1 MPGFFA
7 IIIARLKMELKELI
21 EESKQAIEKA
31 DVKNEGYKT
40 KALPHVEVVLHND
53 SDFVLRRTTSTTS
66 KLLMCILSQ
75 GLVTIKDEKTGVIT
89 KCTTKDVQNFLAG
102 TDFHNILDKGALPNL
117 KYIPWTNR
125 QKPELS
131 SYITLGCSYPEKIKM
146 VVNNKIFIK
155 GYEIDELLKYCS
167 TEQDIK
173 KYATALEFVNK
184 YYKGYDK
191 MKMARILLQ
200 ISTDL
205 KALGINYDKIKY
217 NMTNF
222 DILNKNNELIST
234 GIFYGGRRDD
244 LVKVIEF
251 GNLDFN
257 KFVDYLVYL
266 HEYEGVNFS
275 LGAAVLDWKFT
286 LENYYD
292 YLKMQKEMF
301 GKIVEKYPKN
311 YLTEKQKLNANY
323 SIWKEKHKEDI
334 MLQRSEAVKGLEYKK
349 EPYCIIIP
357 QKTGDIIDEGYQLGH
372 CVGSY
377 VDKVLSG
384 ETNIVFMRKTTTP
397 EKSLVTV
404 EVKNGAVIQFRGKA
418 DRDCTGEELDF
429 LIKWAKEKKLYDSNL
444 VSAKQKIAENQCFGI

>member
-1 MPGFFA
+1 
-7 IIIARLKMELKELI
+7 MELKELI
-21 EESKQAIEKA
+21 EESRQAIEKVGA
-31 DVKNEGYKT
+31 ENEGHKR
-40 KALPHVEVVLHND
+40 KVLPHVEVVLHND
-53 SDFVLRRTTSTTS
+53 SDFVLRRTTSSTS

-75 GLVTIKDEKTGVIT
+75 GLVTIKDEKTGSII
-89 KCTTKDVQNFLAG
+89 KCITKDVENFLIG
-102 TDFHNILDKGALPNL
+102 TDFHDILNKGNELSNL
-117 KYIPWTNR
+117 KYIPWTSR

-131 SYITLGCSYPEKIKM
+131 RYIILGCCKPEKIKM
-146 VVNNKIFIK
+146 AVNNKIFIK
-155 GYEIDELLKYCS
+155 SYEIDELLNYCS

-173 KYATALEFVNK
+173 KYAAALEFTNK

-191 MKMARILLQ
+191 LKMARMLLQ

-217 NMTNF
+217 NMSNF
-222 DILNKNNELIST
+222 DILNRDNQEGLINSD
-234 GIFYGGRRDD
+234 IFYGGRRDD

-257 KFVDYLVYL
+257 KFVEYLVYL
-266 HEYEGVNFS
+266 HEYEGLKFS
-275 LGAAVLDWKFT
+275 LGSASSWKFT
-286 LENYYD
+286 LDTYYD
-292 YLKMQKEMF
+292 YLEMQKEMF

-323 SIWKEKHKEDI
+323 SVWKEKHKEDI

-349 EPYCIIIP
+349 EPYCIMIP

-377 VDKVLSG
+377 VDKVLGG
-384 ETNIVFMRKTTTP
+384 ETNIVFMRKITTP

-418 DRDCTGEELDF
+418 DRDCTKEELDF

-444 VSAKQKIAENQCFGI
+444 LSARQKIAEN